1 MARGWLQRS
10 QRLIDHD
17 PEIDRFK
24 TLWREEHL
32 KEKDFALLA
41 GLNVATVHKMFSNQ
55 TKRPQG
61 LTYRKMATAM
71 GYTYT
76 LTRELT
82 PNYEKEIPKARDEF
96 REHQAELKKKRERA
110 AKRKNGGGK
119 K

>member
-41 GLNVATVHKMFSNQ
+41 GLSVGTVHKMFSNQ
-55 TKRPQG
+55 TKRPQH
-61 LTYRKMATAM
+61 LTYSKMATAM
-71 GYTYT
+71 GYKYT
-76 LTRELT
+76 LTRDLT
-82 PNYEKEIPKARDEF
+82 PNYEKELPKALADWK
-96 REHQAELKKKRERA
+96 EHQAILKKKRERA
-110 AKRKNGGGK
+110 AKRKKNGGA
-119 K
+119 